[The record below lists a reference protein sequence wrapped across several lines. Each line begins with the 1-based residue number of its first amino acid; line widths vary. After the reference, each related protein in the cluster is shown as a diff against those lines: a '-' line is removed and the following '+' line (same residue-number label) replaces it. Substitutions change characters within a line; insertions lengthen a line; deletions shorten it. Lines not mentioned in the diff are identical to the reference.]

1 METYSQSLRV
11 TRNYCCVQVLQNLWI
26 VSWDKPPKRAMVLIK
41 IAYIFFWFQLG
52 KLFMIEQLKL
62 RDIKLVGSIPLSFV
76 EFSDLVHPDLSS
88 NLISGTIP
96 SLLYQLPK
104 NREL

>member
-1 METYSQSLRV
+1 
-11 TRNYCCVQVLQNLWI
+11 
-26 VSWDKPPKRAMVLIK
+26 
-41 IAYIFFWFQLG
+41 
-52 KLFMIEQLKL
+52 MIEQLKL